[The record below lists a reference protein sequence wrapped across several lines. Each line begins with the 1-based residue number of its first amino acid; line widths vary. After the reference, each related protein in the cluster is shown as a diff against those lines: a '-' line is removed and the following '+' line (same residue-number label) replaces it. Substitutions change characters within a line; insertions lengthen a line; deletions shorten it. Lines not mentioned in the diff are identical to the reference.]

1 MKARLIWPRGRVHM
15 SNKRNPVFRE
25 CCFFIEYFCH
35 TGQYSVAHWKEAKKH
50 YLIVLTVSNMLPFWK
65 GCSRPTTLHILSR
78 NIDFSKRGTAPLK
91 GGSNIWKCT
100 LRPFKGHGATLKE
113 HPTSCPD
120 TGTHG
125 TTPKEDHSSRR
136 VCLLPNTAFVG
147 RYGDAATM
155 SKPSSTSRRNCV
167 LLKGHRS
174 STYPR
179 QSEHPDT
186 PSSNTRSPADT
197 NTAPPVAQA
206 PMWPQSRKKNNK
218 KTHSHSA
225 PPSLLSFYCL
235 NEHIIM
241 CLLFFFATG
250 YGAEFGSMLMWFAF
264 FCSCLL
270 HLHACIDCWW
280 T

>member
-1 MKARLIWPRGRVHM
+1 MKAGLIWPRGRVHM

-50 YLIVLTVSNMLPFWK
+50 YLIALTVSNMLPFWK

-125 TTPKEDHSSRR
+125 TTPKEDHSYPEGYVCSLTLHLLAGMGMLQPCRSHPAHPAEIVFCWRDTAAALTQGR
-136 VCLLPNTAFVG
+136 V
-147 RYGDAATM
+147 
-155 SKPSSTSRRNCV
+155 
-167 LLKGHRS
+167 
-174 STYPR
+174 
-179 QSEHPDT
+179 
-186 PSSNTRSPADT
+186 NTRTPL
-197 NTAPPVAQA
+197 QA
-206 PMWPQSRKKNNK
+206 
-218 KTHSHSA
+218 THALQRTRTQPH
-225 PPSLLSFYCL
+225 P
-235 NEHIIM
+235 
-241 CLLFFFATG
+241 
-250 YGAEFGSMLMWFAF
+250 
-264 FCSCLL
+264 
-270 HLHACIDCWW
+270 
-280 T
+280 